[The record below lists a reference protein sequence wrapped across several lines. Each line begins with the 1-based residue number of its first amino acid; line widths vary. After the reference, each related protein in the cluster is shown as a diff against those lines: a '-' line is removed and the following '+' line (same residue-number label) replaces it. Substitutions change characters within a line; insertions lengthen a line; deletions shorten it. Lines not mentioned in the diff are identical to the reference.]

1 MWRGRDWHLEVYGA
15 VHRLVW
21 DDVRPHLCPPVHCF
35 LQAHLEHAAACDMDS
50 RASQL
55 EQENLVPVDE
65 IEKRCMGQ
73 IRKMTLGGVRPHLIY
88 RCVAEEMKPYK
99 LGPQGARKV

>member
-1 MWRGRDWHLEVYGA
+1 
-15 VHRLVW
+15 
-21 DDVRPHLCPPVHCF
+21 
-35 LQAHLEHAAACDMDS
+35 MDS

-55 EQENLVPVDE
+55 KQENFVPVDE